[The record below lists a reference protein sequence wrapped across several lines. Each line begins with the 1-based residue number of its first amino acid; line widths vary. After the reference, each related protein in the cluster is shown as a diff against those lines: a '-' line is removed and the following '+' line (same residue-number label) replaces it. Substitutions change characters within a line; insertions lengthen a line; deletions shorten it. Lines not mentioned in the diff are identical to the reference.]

1 MDELERLKRVFYD
14 YTTELQVCE
23 NITCNIRAEVID
35 RHELTVK
42 IALECMVH
50 YLKKNNIECKYPNSY
65 RYIIRKAIEY
75 ELITNKNLWKQI
87 GMDLDFEHTDEFEQL
102 CYFKK
107 ICEQYVYVM
116 DDFIKIMSEKINT
129 F

>member
-50 YLKKNNIECKYPNSY
+50 YLKKITLNANI
-65 RYIIRKAIEY
+65 
-75 ELITNKNLWKQI
+75 LILI
-87 GMDLDFEHTDEFEQL
+87 GIL
-102 CYFKK
+102 
-107 ICEQYVYVM
+107 
-116 DDFIKIMSEKINT
+116 SEKQLNMS
-129 F
+129 

>member
-50 YLKKNNIECKYPNSY
+50 Y
-65 RYIIRKAIEY
+65 
-75 ELITNKNLWKQI
+75 
-87 GMDLDFEHTDEFEQL
+87 
-102 CYFKK
+102 
-107 ICEQYVYVM
+107 
-116 DDFIKIMSEKINT
+116 
-129 F
+129 